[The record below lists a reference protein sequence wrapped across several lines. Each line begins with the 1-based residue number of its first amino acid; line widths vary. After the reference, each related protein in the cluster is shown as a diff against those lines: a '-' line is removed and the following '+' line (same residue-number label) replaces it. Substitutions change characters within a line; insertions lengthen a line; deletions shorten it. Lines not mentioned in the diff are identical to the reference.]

1 MQDNF
6 TDLLKKNNMTK
17 TQLANELGIS
27 NRQISK
33 WKEEPPQYA
42 VAYLKLKL
50 ENARL
55 LSIIKNL

>member
-6 TDLLKKNNMTK
+6 TDLLKKTDMTK

-33 WKEEPPQYA
+33 WKDEPPQYA

-50 ENARL
+50 ENIKL
-55 LSIIKNL
+55 MNIIKQL